1 MFFSWQRQRNTSNAH
16 LLRFHLVFLNF
27 VCRGLSCFHDH
38 NHRLSTGETML
49 AFPHHHLFVRFSLSA
64 LRFACRPLASLSSLP
79 PPPIRLVGCWC
90 MFLPPLRYLYP
101 LEVSEP
107 QEAVYAHWDSDIGEA
122 GDVAMGLWVEVV
134 ATSELFF
141 LGVFDYVS

>member
-1 MFFSWQRQRNTSNAH
+1 
-16 LLRFHLVFLNF
+16 
-27 VCRGLSCFHDH
+27 
-38 NHRLSTGETML
+38 
-49 AFPHHHLFVRFSLSA
+49 
-64 LRFACRPLASLSSLP
+64 
-79 PPPIRLVGCWC
+79 